1 MAQTWAGEDAK
12 QADRRR
18 ICFVVNPLAGI
29 GGPTGYKGSDGVG
42 ERLLAAG
49 APLVAPS
56 RARRFALHLSEL
68 PEAKR
73 AMLLTASGLMGE
85 EYLRG
90 TGISYEV
97 VYRVEHWPT
106 RAQDTRAAVRECINR
121 GAELIVFVGGDG
133 TARDV
138 AAEAGDTPI
147 LGVPGGV
154 KMYSSVFAETPE
166 AAAEAAASF
175 IRGESAICEG
185 ELLDIDEEAF
195 RNDRLD
201 VRLHGTARTL
211 CTRGMV
217 GSTKQPSPDTLGEE
231 ENREAI
237 ARYIAENMEE
247 CTLYVLGPGTTVKA
261 VEKLLGIKGSILG
274 VDVIHNKRLVARDVD
289 EKTLYQIVSSHVE
302 RGGRVKIV
310 VTPIGGQ
317 GFVLGRGNQQISPR
331 VLRAA
336 GGRRSLVIV
345 ATRTKLLK
353 TPRLRLDTGD
363 PCLDRELAGYIRV
376 VTDYNEETVTKL
388 HAYRDT
394 GETCN
399 PGDNGGNGKVAPP

>member
-1 MAQTWAGEDAK
+1 MTQTWTGEGVK
-12 QADRRR
+12 QTDRRR

-29 GGPTGYKGSDGVG
+29 GGPMGYKGSDGVG

-56 RARRFALHLSEL
+56 RARRFVLRLSEL

-73 AMLLTASGLMGE
+73 TILLTASGLMGE

-90 TGISYEV
+90 TGIDYEV
-97 VYRVEHWPT
+97 VYRVEHWPS
-106 RAQDTRAAVRECINR
+106 RAQDTRATVRECVDK
-121 GAELIVFVGGDG
+121 GTELVVFVGGDG

-138 AAEAGDTPI
+138 VAEAGDTPI

-166 AAAEAAASF
+166 AAAEAVASF

-195 RNDRLD
+195 RNDRLS

-237 ARYIAENMEE
+237 ARYIVENMEE
-247 CTLYVLGPGTTVKA
+247 CTLYILGPGTTVKA
-261 VEKLLGIKGSILG
+261 IEKLLGVKGSILG
-274 VDVIHNKRLVARDVD
+274 VDVIHNKKLVARDVD
-289 EKTLYQIVSSHVE
+289 ERTLYQIVSRHVE
-302 RGGRVKIV
+302 HGGRVKIV

-336 GGRRSLVIV
+336 GGKESLVIV

-353 TPRLRLDTGD
+353 TPMLRLDTGD

-376 VTDYNEETVTKL
+376 VTDYNEEVVTKL
-388 HAYRDT
+388 HTHQNT
-394 GETCN
+394 GETCGPEDR
-399 PGDNGGNGKVAPP
+399 PGTRPRKTG